1 MRYPS
6 TSAGLIF
13 YLDPSRR
20 YVNFNQ
26 FAYPALQAQS
36 IVNRATENAIIQN
49 TSAAQP
55 VWSGSSLSSTYTAVN
70 IPGSYPG
77 LPGLTFAGSQ
87 YMEYNNLSSSA
98 TGTETALTVVCVAN
112 CASTG
117 GTLWSFGDASTDVFS
132 LSYGSGTLTLQ
143 EVNSSST
150 FTATKTVTA
159 STLHVFTAIRVAN
172 TITLRVDGV
181 AGTPTSVTSETEPFT
196 TFTVGALN
204 SGGSVSSEFN
214 GTMGKLTAYL
224 GAADIYQ
231 AETELLLAYG
241 IIQGASV
248 NLQPGF

>member
-6 TSAGLIF
+6 TSAGLLF
-13 YLDPSRR
+13 YMDPARR

-36 IVNRATENAIIQN
+36 IVNRATEMPITQN

-55 VWSGSSLSSTYTAVN
+55 VWSSSAISTAYSAVN
-70 IPGSYPG
+70 TPGSYPG

-98 TGTETALTVVCVAN
+98 TGTEVPLTVVCI
-112 CASTG
+112 ASCGSSG

-132 LSYGSGTLTLQ
+132 LSYGSGTLTLK
-143 EVNSSST
+143 EVNSSNT

-159 STLHVFTAIRVAN
+159 STFHVFTAVRVAN

-181 AGTPTSVTSETEPFT
+181 AGTATSVTSESEPFT

-214 GTMGKLTAYL
+214 GTIGKLSVYM

-231 AETELLLAYG
+231 VETELQLAYG
-241 IIQGASV
+241 LIQGASV

>member
-13 YLDPSRR
+13 YMDPAKKF
-20 YVNFNQ
+20 VNFNQ
-26 FAYPALQAQS
+26 FVYPALQAQS
-36 IVNRATENAIIQN
+36 IVNRATEMAIIQN

-55 VWSGSSLSSTYTAVN
+55 VWSGSAISAPFTAVN
-70 IPGSYPG
+70 VPGSYPG

-98 TGTETALTVVCVAN
+98 TGAETALTVICVAS
-112 CASTG
+112 CGASG

-132 LSYGSGTLTLQ
+132 LSSSGTTLTLK
-143 EVNSSST
+143 EINSSST
-150 FTATKTVTA
+150 FTATATIVEN
-159 STLHVFTAIRVAN
+159 TLYVFTAVRVAN
-172 TITLRVDGV
+172 TITLRVNSV
-181 AGTPTSVTSETEPFT
+181 AGSATSVTAETEPFT
-196 TFTVGALN
+196 TFTMGALN

-214 GTMGKLTAYL
+214 GTIGKLAVYL

-248 NLQPGF
+248 NINPGF

>member
-6 TSAGLIF
+6 TSSALLF
-13 YLDPSRR
+13 FLDPARR

-36 IVNRATENAIIQN
+36 IVERATSSAVIQN

-55 VWSGSSLSSTYTAVN
+55 VWSGSAISSTYTAVN
-70 IPGSYPG
+70 VAGSYPG
-77 LPGLTFAGSQ
+77 VPGLVFAGSQ

-98 TGTETALTVVCVAN
+98 TGTETALTVVCVAS
-112 CASTG
+112 CASAG

-132 LSYGSGTLTLQ
+132 LSYGSGTLTLK
-143 EVNSSST
+143 EVNSSAT

-159 STLHVFTAIRVAN
+159 GTFHVFTAVRVAN
-172 TITLRVDGV
+172 TITLRVDSV
-181 AGTPTSVTSETEPFT
+181 AGTATAVTPESEPFT

-204 SGGSVSSEFN
+204 SGGSVSSQFN
-214 GTMGKLTAYL
+214 GTMGKVAVYQ

-231 AETELLLAYG
+231 VETELLLATG

-248 NLQPGF
+248 NINPGF